1 MVFDGIV
8 ISFVIAL
15 FRKGNLQGLSDLKLK
30 AGWIF
35 PLLLAV
41 QLVVYSFQNDYK
53 VLGQASASIYMVV
66 YILGLVFLFINRNH
80 RGFLV
85 IFIGVFLNFL
95 AMAINGGRMPVS
107 AEAAAILDPSYIE
120 ALKEGLYAKHS
131 LLDSSTK
138 LGMLADIIP
147 LTDPYPRTQVISIG
161 DVVMNIGIFL
171 FIQYL
176 MVEIPKNKEVQDINM
191 STEGGGLR

>member
-15 FRKGNLQGLSDLKLK
+15 FRKGNLRGLSDLKLK

-35 PLLLAV
+35 PLLLV
-41 QLVVYSFQNDYK
+41 IQLVVYSLQNDYK
-53 VLGQASASIYMVV
+53 VLGQASGFIYIVV
-66 YILGLVFLFINRNH
+66 YILGLVFLFINRSH
-80 RGFLV
+80 PGFIV

-95 AMAINGGRMPVS
+95 VMAINGGRMPVS
-107 AEAAAILDPSYIE
+107 AEAAAILDPSYIQ
-120 ALKEGLYAKHS
+120 ALKDGLYAKHAI
-131 LLDSSTK
+131 LDSSTK

-171 FIQYL
+171 FIQHL
-176 MVEIPKNKEVQDINM
+176 MVQMPKEKEVQDINV

>member
-15 FRKGNLQGLSDLKLK
+15 FRKGNLRGLSDLKLK

-35 PLLLAV
+35 PILLVV
-41 QLVVYSFQNDYK
+41 QLIVYYFQNDYEA
-53 VLGQASASIYMVV
+53 VGQASASIYMVV

-80 RGFLV
+80 PGFIV

-95 AMAINGGRMPVS
+95 VMAINGGRMPVS
-107 AEAAAILDPSYIE
+107 AEAAAILDPNFIQ
-120 ALKEGLYAKHS
+120 ALKDGLYAKHAI
-131 LLDSSTK
+131 LDSSTK
-138 LGMLADIIP
+138 LGMLGDIIP

-176 MVEIPKNKEVQDINM
+176 MVHIPKNKEVEDITM
-191 STEGGGLR
+191 SAEGGGLR